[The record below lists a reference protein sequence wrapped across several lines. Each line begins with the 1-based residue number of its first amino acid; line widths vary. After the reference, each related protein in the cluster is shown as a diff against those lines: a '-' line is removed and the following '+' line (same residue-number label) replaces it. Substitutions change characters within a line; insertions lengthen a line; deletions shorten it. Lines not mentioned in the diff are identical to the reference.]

1 MELIDIYNYL
11 PFIYQC
17 KKCYQRFPIWWVA
30 PAEWRAG
37 CRQGGWKRTATICKQ
52 CFEEVILDPHYF
64 TVDEYMAVRA
74 SGSDEVLNLLADD
87 DQSKKATLLAQR
99 RRTRE
104 ILEELWNLL
113 PEYTPEERADILG
126 NDSNR

>member
-1 MELIDIYNYL
+1 
-11 PFIYQC
+11 
-17 KKCYQRFPIWWVA
+17 
-30 PAEWRAG
+30 
-37 CRQGGWKRTATICKQ
+37 
-52 CFEEVILDPHYF
+52 
-64 TVDEYMAVRA
+64 MAVRA